1 LTIIKFG
8 EFMSADMSALL
19 KHVEDNFQKHLD
31 MLCELTRI
39 PSCSWKG
46 FDPKFVEESAK
57 KTKEYFDSVGLENV
71 EVIKIPNT
79 HPYVY
84 ADWLHAG
91 IDKPTVLLYAHHDIQ
106 PPMREELWES
116 PIHEPTIRGGRIYAR
131 GIADDKAG
139 IMIHVASVAAYLET
153 VGHLPLNVKI
163 IIEGEEEDGS
173 NNLTSFLEQYSEKL
187 RCNTMILTD
196 CSNFDTGVP
205 ALTTSLRG
213 LLALEVEIKVMKS
226 PLHSGMFGGPIPDPI
241 TAMSK
246 MIASLTDEQGRLDI
260 PEIYEMIDY
269 ASEELRSEYNR
280 LPIDNESF
288 KKQINMKEQAEIIG
302 GEAHVCEKMWRLPSF
317 AVNSIESGSRKLA
330 GNVIMDSCWA
340 KLGLRVVPNI
350 NIKKAEELLKKKIKD
365 NLPWGLEL
373 EIKTEQGTEGWVTS
387 SEHDYFHA
395 AKRALTEGYGKEA
408 VIIGCGGT
416 IPFVAPLSEKLGGI
430 PALLVGIEDP
440 YCNAHSENESLDLS
454 DFKKAIRA
462 QVIMFQYLADEGIK

>member
-1 LTIIKFG
+1 
-8 EFMSADMSALL
+8 MSQDMNKLL
-19 KHVEDNFQKHLD
+19 DHVENNFQKHLD

-46 FDPKFVEESAK
+46 YDPKFVEQSAE
-57 KTKEYFDSVGLENV
+57 KTKEYFESVGLENV
-71 EVIKIPNT
+71 EVLKIPNT

-91 IDKPTVLLYAHHDIQ
+91 EDKPTVLLYAHHDIQ

-116 PIHEPTIRGGRIYAR
+116 PIHEPTIRGERIYAR

-139 IMIHVASVAAYLET
+139 IMIHVASTAAYLET
-153 VGHLPLNVKI
+153 LGKLPVNVKI

-173 NNLTSFLEQYSEKL
+173 NNLPAFLDQYSEKL
-187 RCNTMILTD
+187 RCHTMILTD
-196 CSNFDTGVP
+196 CSNFDTGTP

-213 LLALEVEIKVMKS
+213 LLALEVEVKTMKS

-246 MIASLTDEQGRLDI
+246 MIASLTDNEGRLDI
-260 PEIYEMIDY
+260 PEIYEMVDY
-269 ASEELRSEYNR
+269 ANEELKAEYER
-280 LPIDNESF
+280 LPLDDESF
-288 KKQINMKEQAEIIG
+288 KKQINMKNSAEIIG
-302 GEAHVCEKMWRLPSF
+302 GEGTVCEKMWRLPSF

-350 NIKKAEELLKKKIKD
+350 DIKKAEELLKKKIKA
-365 NLPWGLEL
+365 NLPWGLEI
-373 EIKTEQGTEGWVTS
+373 EINVEQGTGGWVTDID
-387 SEHDYFHA
+387 HDYFRA
-395 AKRALTEGYGKEA
+395 ARKALTDGYGKEA
-408 VIIGCGGT
+408 VYIGCGGT
-416 IPFVAPLSEKLGGI
+416 IPFVGPLSEKLGGI

-440 YCNAHSENESLDLS
+440 YCNAHSENESLDLA

-462 QVIMFQYLADEGIK
+462 QVLMFQYLAEEGIK